1 MERMMATIKEEWWE
15 AINSSLADGT
25 PCLLG
30 TVSED
35 GQPQISPKGSILVHD
50 ASSLAFWERSK
61 RTALAN
67 IQNNQQVV
75 VYYRNPEKA
84 EQLPQGATLRFYGTC
99 RVVESGPEREAV
111 MNKVVQRELDADKGR
126 TGVAVII
133 DIARITDLR
142 GADL

>member
-1 MERMMATIKEEWWE
+1 MATINEEWWD

-30 TVSED
+30 TVSGD
-35 GQPQISPKGSILVHD
+35 GHPQISPKGSMLVHD
-50 ASSLAFWERSK
+50 AGSLAFWERSK

-67 IQNNQQVV
+67 IQANKNAV

-84 EQLPQGATLRFYGTC
+84 DQLPQGACLRFYGTC
-99 RVVESGPEREAV
+99 RVVEDGPEREAV
-111 MNKVVQRELDADKGR
+111 MGKVVQRELDADKGR

-133 DIARITDLR
+133 DVDRITNLR
-142 GADL
+142 GEDL